1 MKTITL
7 TLINLLGINNIS
19 LATVAPIEIDIKY
32 LYYNNDDDNYK
43 TLKNGSILYRGKDF
57 LKIIFTPSQ
66 RAYVYIFAKGSSGNI
81 YRIFPMRAFKG
92 KIVNNFNPVLAGI
105 NYHIP
110 KKDKAFKLGGS
121 SGTETIYFI
130 VSKHQ
135 DIELESK
142 HNHFLEKTILT
153 RDFTDITYDP
163 IATKSYTISKAG
175 KKYIVMRD
183 RLLSCDGC
191 VSKISYE
198 LK

>member
-1 MKTITL
+1 MKKITI
-7 TLINLLGINNIS
+7 IIIS
-19 LATVAPIEIDIKY
+19 LLASLTATAAPIKVDIKY
-32 LYYNNDDDNYK
+32 LYYSNNDDNYK
-43 TLKNGSILYRGKDF
+43 TLKNGSILYRGKDY

-81 YRIFPMRAFKG
+81 YRIFPMRTFKG
-92 KIVNNFNPVLAGI
+92 KIINNINPVLPGI

-121 SGTETIYFI
+121 PGTETIYFI
-130 VSKHQ
+130 TSKHQ

-142 HNHFLEKTILT
+142 YNKFLE
-153 RDFTDITYDP
+153 
-163 IATKSYTISKAG
+163 KSYTISKAG

-198 LK
+198 LR

>member
-7 TLINLLGINNIS
+7 TLISLLAS
-19 LATVAPIEIDIKY
+19 LTTTAAPIKVDIKY

-92 KIVNNFNPVLAGI
+92 KIINNFNPVLAGI

-121 SGTETIYFI
+121 PGTETIYFI
-130 VSKHQ
+130 TSKHQ

-142 HNHFLEKTILT
+142 HNRILEKTILT

-198 LK
+198 LR

>member
-1 MKTITL
+1 MKKITL
-7 TLINLLGINNIS
+7 TLISLLAS
-19 LATVAPIEIDIKY
+19 LTATAAPIEVDIKY

-43 TLKNGSILYRGKDF
+43 TLKNSSILYRGKDF
-57 LKIIFTPSQ
+57 LKIIFTPSE
-66 RAYVYIFAKGSSGNI
+66 RAYIYIFAKGSSGNI

-92 KIVNNFNPVLAGI
+92 KIINNFNPVLAGI

-121 SGTETIYFI
+121 PGTETIYFI
-130 VSKHQ
+130 TSKHQ
-135 DIELESK
+135 DMELESK
-142 HNHFLEKTILT
+142 YNRILEKTILT

-163 IATKSYTISKAG
+163 IATKSYKISKAG
-175 KKYIVMRD
+175 KKFIVMRD

-191 VSKISYE
+191 VSKITYE